1 MILSLEEVDHIA
13 NLAQLKLSQ
22 DEKELYR
29 KQLSAILDYIAI
41 LQSADTSGI
50 SPILQ
55 MLRPSAQDEAHASSV
70 LPSRSVLRDDEV
82 KSGLTTDQLLGNTPY
97 VKDRQFKV
105 PPVLE

>member
-1 MILSLEEVDHIA
+1 MILNLEEVDHIA

-50 SPILQ
+50 SPT
-55 MLRPSAQDEAHASSV
+55 SSV
-70 LPSRSVLRDDEV
+70 LPSQSVLRDDEI
-82 KSGLTTDQLLGNTPY
+82 KSGLTTKQLLSNTPN
-97 VKDRQFKV
+97 VKDQQFKV